1 MKNGFTELRVGAR
14 TAPLGLRFWDPV
26 TAAFVGDGLRV
37 SAYPMA
43 DPTRRAAASVSP
55 SRVWVF
61 HKLPGMG
68 AVERGEGDEAF
79 WASPPP
85 KRTIVVEVDDDLGRF
100 VPFQLEVEVP
110 VRRPLEWTPPA
121 GVSFPGMPPGA
132 VPLFS
137 SATRAVPRGL
147 CVVRADL
154 WDPNAT
160 TPPKNTKNTKN
171 TKGLGGPGAWALV
184 TAAIDGLLG
193 ISGLADGEGRVL
205 LIGPYPAP
213 TGGGEDGLT
222 GVPLLK
228 QSWPVSLSVRYEP
241 GVSNAGERAKLSG
254 AFSQAAGSLWQKWD
268 ADPAAREKLATT
280 TLTLNYGEELPVRTT
295 GAAPGGVLFVTRP

>member
-1 MKNGFTELRVGAR
+1 MKGLLELKVGAR

-37 SAYPMA
+37 TAYPVA
-43 DPTRRAAASVSP
+43 DPSRRTAAAVSP

-85 KRTIVVEVDDDLGRF
+85 KRMYRVEVDDDLGRF
-100 VPFQLEVEVP
+100 VPFQLEVEAP
-110 VRRPLEWTPPA
+110 VRRPLEWMPPA
-121 GVSFPGMPPGA
+121 GVSFPGMPPGS

-137 SATRAVPRGL
+137 SATRAVPQGL
-147 CVVRADL
+147 GVIRAEL

-160 TPPKNTKNTKN
+160 TPPGM
-171 TKGLGGPGAWALV
+171 KGPGGPAAWAVV

-193 ISGLADGEGRVL
+193 VAGLADAKGRVL
-205 LIGPYPAP
+205 LICPYPAP
-213 TGGGEDGLT
+213 MGGGADGLT
-222 GVPLLK
+222 GVPLTG

-241 GVSNAGERAKLSG
+241 AGKIAERAKLSG
-254 AFSQAAGSLWQKWD
+254 AFEQMAGSLWQTWD
-268 ADPAAREKLATT
+268 ADPAARETLATT
-280 TLTLNYGEELPVRTT
+280 TLTLVFGEDLPVRTAGT
-295 GAAPGGVLFVTRP
+295 APLGVLFATQP

>member
-37 SAYPMA
+37 SAYPVA

-85 KRTIVVEVDDDLGRF
+85 KRTIVVEVDDDFGRF

-121 GVSFPGMPPGA
+121 GVSFPGCRPGRCRFFRA
-132 VPLFS
+132 RRGRCLGVFVW
-137 SATRAVPRGL
+137 SAPIYGIRMRRRRQKIQKIQKIQKA
-147 CVVRADL
+147 RADR
-154 WDPNAT
+154 
-160 TPPKNTKNTKN
+160 
-171 TKGLGGPGAWALV
+171 
-184 TAAIDGLLG
+184 
-193 ISGLADGEGRVL
+193 GR
-205 LIGPYPAP
+205 GR
-213 TGGGEDGLT
+213 
-222 GVPLLK
+222 
-228 QSWPVSLSVRYEP
+228 S
-241 GVSNAGERAKLSG
+241 
-254 AFSQAAGSLWQKWD
+254 
-268 ADPAAREKLATT
+268 
-280 TLTLNYGEELPVRTT
+280 
-295 GAAPGGVLFVTRP
+295 